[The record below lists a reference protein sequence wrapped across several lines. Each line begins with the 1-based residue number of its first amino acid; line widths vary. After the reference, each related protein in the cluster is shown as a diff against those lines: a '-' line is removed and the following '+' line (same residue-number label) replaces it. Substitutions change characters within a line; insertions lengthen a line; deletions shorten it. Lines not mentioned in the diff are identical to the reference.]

1 MTLPFVPMAEI
12 RRGGI
17 VESLH
22 HGAAV
27 VADAEGR
34 VLLSWGDPRFVTF
47 PRSSLK
53 PFQAIP
59 LVETGAADAAGL
71 TEEHLALACASHAA
85 EDFQVALVR
94 GWLERLGLTESALVC
109 GPDMPRGQADQAQ
122 VWRTG
127 GDRSRVFHNCS
138 GKHCGF
144 LSVAKHLGAGL
155 DYASWDHPAQRLY
168 RDVLAEFTGIPADA
182 MEHATDGCGLP
193 AIALP
198 MRDMARA
205 AAKFSTGSAATEAR
219 RRAVQRVL
227 AAMAAH
233 PDHLSFK
240 DSPTARLIRY
250 TEGWTV
256 LKGGA
261 EGYLLGFVRD
271 RGLGIAIK
279 VADGDPNGRVKFG
292 VLARVLGRMGVM
304 GLQESELLA
313 SALGTAVTDSNGQDV
328 GRVEITYEGPITPTP
343 TKATLRFWLSGTP
356 IEDWA
361 DVLSPLDKWR

>member
-109 GPDMPRGQADQAQ
+109 GPDMPRGQADQAK

-144 LSVAKHLGAGL
+144 LTLSKHIGAPIAGY
-155 DYASWDHPAQRLY
+155 DDPAHPAQRLY
-168 RDVLAEFTGIPADA
+168 LEAFSELLGEDA
-182 MEHATDGCGLP
+182 ARLPRGVDGCGLP
-193 AIALP
+193 ALALP
-198 MRDMARA
+198 IAAMARA
-205 AAKFSTGSAATEAR
+205 AARWAAAKVATEAR
-219 RRAVQRVL
+219 RTAIRRLQAAIRAY
-227 AAMAAH
+227 
-233 PDHLSFK
+233 PDHLSGRGAA
-240 DSPTARLIRY
+240 TGQVVRATQGRVL
-250 TEGWTV
+250 

-261 EGYLLGFVRD
+261 EGYVVGFVPD
-271 RGLGIAIK
+271 RGLGIAVK
-279 VADGDPNGRVKFG
+279 LADGATRAKMGAFV
-292 VLARVLGRMGVM
+292 AILGRL
-304 GLQESELLA
+304 GLVEAADALA
-313 SALGTAVTDSNGQDV
+313 AAVEGEIRDSNGKPV
-328 GRVEITYEGPITPTP
+328 GAVRV
-343 TKATLRFWLSGTP
+343 
-356 IEDWA
+356 
-361 DVLSPLDKWR
+361 VLPE